1 MSDVNNNHK
10 CNYFMFSNNNTVKFA
25 WSTRDTP
32 EQKLKK
38 INKKV
43 PKGGK
48 FNLDVTIPKENEKD
62 LLWCDREVKSIL
74 KNGLIKPLYN
84 EYDCSK
90 CECSSDVLKKIF
102 KIITGPRVNSQDP
115 RVKQQQEQQEQQE
128 QQQQVISI
136 LKEEPKPVNIHRYV
150 YCYICETGFNIRF
163 VYCYISETGFN
174 VCTLFQ

>member
-1 MSDVNNNHK
+1 MSDVNKNHK

-43 PKGGK
+43 PKGEK
-48 FNLDVTIPKENEKD
+48 FSIDAVIPKENEKD
-62 LLWCDREVKSIL
+62 LLWCNRVVKSIL
-74 KNGLIKPLYN
+74 IKGLIKPLYN
-84 EYDCSK
+84 EYDCSR
-90 CECSSDVLKKIF
+90 CECSSDVLKNIF

-115 RVKQQQEQQEQQE
+115 RVKQQQQQE
-128 QQQQVISI
+128 VIPI
-136 LKEEPKPVNIHRYV
+136 LKEELKPVNIHRYV